1 MSAGL
6 VTRQMAGWLDR
17 QIDDRQTDTQIDR
30 HTDKYTHRQIDLRK
44 NKPELDNDQRE
55 NAKNSRWL

>member
-17 QIDDRQTDTQIDR
+17 QIDDRQTDKHKVGKSI
-30 HTDKYTHRQIDLRK
+30 
-44 NKPELDNDQRE
+44 EVLDNVFE
-55 NAKNSRWL
+55 EVVSTCKLIPKSFALIP